1 MKKFLSLALA
11 LTMALTLAACGGKTD
26 TPPADTNDGS
36 TAGQTGGKLVVY
48 SALNEDNTIAI
59 ADQFKN
65 DTGIEIEYIS
75 LGGGDA
81 VARVQAEMANPK
93 ADILV
98 GGSVDLYGSLA
109 TAGAFEAYDSPNN
122 DSLDARFNDPNHFWQ
137 GWYMGVL
144 SIIINEERFEK
155 ELTPKGVKMPETWDD
170 LLDPNY
176 KDVFVW
182 ANPTTAGGAYIATA
196 CQIFRLG
203 EDAAWDYLKTL
214 DQNVHHYYKGA
225 GDVISPVATG
235 EFIASIA
242 WAHDSFKIQQQGYP
256 LKLII
261 PKQTAYE
268 IGGSAIIKGGPNTE
282 NAKVFIDWLLT
293 KEAQELSVA
302 TSYRYPVRTDVA
314 APAGLPTLEEVDLV
328 DYDRDQAAS
337 MKEAVLEKFD
347 AEIIS
352 NRGCFRSFILLWA
365 SCLRCGQAA
374 HAIFRHPILSTNLF
388 YHLIG
393 RS

>member
-1 MKKFLSLALA
+1 MKKFLSLMLALA
-11 LTMALTLAACGGKTD
+11 MALSLAACGGGKDEPAPETKPAPETEPQKTEQ
-26 TPPADTNDGS
+26 PAEGTE
-36 TAGQTGGKLVVY
+36 AGGKLVVY

-59 ADQFKN
+59 ADQFKK

-81 VARVQAEMANPK
+81 VARVQAEMGSPK

-109 TAGAFEAYDSPNN
+109 DAGAFEAYDSPNN
-122 DSLDARFNDPNHFWQ
+122 DGLDERFNDPNHFWQ

-144 SIIINEERFEK
+144 SIIVNEERFEK
-155 ELTPKGVKMPETWDD
+155 ELAPKGVKLPETWDD
-170 LLDPNY
+170 LLDPAY
-176 KDVFVW
+176 DDVFVW
-182 ANPTTAGGAYIATA
+182 ANPVTAGGAYIATA

-203 EDAAWDYLKTL
+203 EDAAWDYLKEL
-214 DQNVHHYYKGA
+214 DKNVHHYYKGA

-242 WAHDSFKIQQQGYP
+242 WGHDSFKTQQEGYP

-268 IGGSAIIKGGPNTE
+268 IGGAAIVKGGPNTE
-282 NAKVFIDWLLT
+282 GAKRFIDWLLT

-302 TSYRYPVRTDVA
+302 TSYRYPVRDDVA
-314 APAGLPTLEEVDLV
+314 APEGLPALSEVDLV
-328 DYDRDQAAS
+328 DYDRAQASA
-337 MKEAVLEKFD
+337 MKEAVLEKFE
-347 AEIIS
+347 AEITS
-352 NRGCFRSFILLWA
+352 NR
-365 SCLRCGQAA
+365 
-374 HAIFRHPILSTNLF
+374 
-388 YHLIG
+388 
-393 RS
+393 

>member
-1 MKKFLSLALA
+1 MKKLLCLALA
-11 LTMALTLAACGGKTD
+11 SLMVLSLLAGCGQD
-26 TPPADTNDGS
+26 EQPPANGGDG
-36 TAGQTGGKLVVY
+36 AGEPAAQTGGKLVVY

-59 ADQFKN
+59 ADQFKQ

-81 VARVQAEMANPK
+81 VARVQAEMGNPK
-93 ADILV
+93 ADVLV

-109 TAGAFEAYDSPNN
+109 EAGAFEAYDSPNN
-122 DSLDARFNDPNHFWQ
+122 DDLDARFNDPNHFWQ

-144 SIIINEERFEK
+144 SIIVNEERFES
-155 ELTPKGVKMPETWDD
+155 ELAPKGLALPETWDD

-203 EDAAWDYLKTL
+203 EEDAWTYLKAL

-242 WAHDSFKIQQQGYP
+242 WAHDSFKTQQEGYP

-261 PKQTAYE
+261 PKQTAFE
-268 IGGSAIIKGGPNTE
+268 IGGAAVVKGGPNTE
-282 NAKVFIDWLLT
+282 NAKAFLDWLLT
-293 KEAQELSVA
+293 KEAQELSVE
-302 TSYRYPVRTDVA
+302 TSFRYPVRTDVA
-314 APAGLPTLEEVDLV
+314 APEGLPALDEVDLV
-328 DYDRDQAAS
+328 AYDRDQAAS
-337 MKEAVLEKFD
+337 MKESVLEKFD
-347 AEIIS
+347 TEII
-352 NRGCFRSFILLWA
+352 A
-365 SCLRCGQAA
+365 
-374 HAIFRHPILSTNLF
+374 
-388 YHLIG
+388 G
-393 RS
+393 RA

>member
-1 MKKFLSLALA
+1 MKKLLSLMLA
-11 LTMALTLAACGGKTD
+11 LVMVLSLTACGGGKEEPAPEKEPEKTEQ
-26 TPPADTNDGS
+26 PAEE
-36 TAGQTGGKLVVY
+36 AKTGGKLVVY

-59 ADQFKN
+59 AKQFKK

-81 VARVQAEMANPK
+81 VARVQAEMGSPK

-98 GGSVDLYGSLA
+98 GGSVDLYGSLSD
-109 TAGAFEAYDSPNN
+109 AGAFEAYDSPNN
-122 DSLDARFNDPNHFWQ
+122 DDLDERFNDPNHFWQ

-144 SIIINEERFEK
+144 SIIVNEERFEK
-155 ELTPKGVKMPETWDD
+155 ELAPKGVKMPETWDD
-170 LLDPNY
+170 LLDPAY

-203 EDAAWDYLKTL
+203 EDGAWEYLKNL
-214 DQNVHHYYKGA
+214 DKNVHHYYKGA

-242 WAHDSFKIQQQGYP
+242 WGHDSFKTQQEGYP

-268 IGGSAIIKGGPNTE
+268 IGGSAIVKGGPNTE

-302 TSYRYPVRTDVA
+302 TSYRYPVRDDVA
-314 APAGLPTLEEVDLV
+314 APKGLPALSEVDLV
-328 DYDRDQAAS
+328 NYDRAKASS
-337 MKEAVLEKFD
+337 MKEAVLEKFE
-347 AEIIS
+347 AEITS
-352 NRGCFRSFILLWA
+352 NR
-365 SCLRCGQAA
+365 
-374 HAIFRHPILSTNLF
+374 
-388 YHLIG
+388 
-393 RS
+393 

>member
-11 LTMALTLAACGGKTD
+11 LMMLLSLAACGGKEE
-26 TPPADTNDGS
+26 TPPAPADGQQS
-36 TAGQTGGKLVVY
+36 TPAQEAGGGKLVVY

-59 ADQFKN
+59 ADQFKK

-81 VARVQAEMANPK
+81 VARVQAEMGNPK
-93 ADILV
+93 ADFLV
-98 GGSVDLYGSLA
+98 GGSVDLYGSLSS
-109 TAGAFEAYDSPNN
+109 AGAFEAYDSPNN
-122 DSLDARFNDPNHFWQ
+122 DDLDARFNDPSHFWQ

-144 SIIINEERFEK
+144 SIIVNEDRFEK
-155 ELTPKGVKMPETWDD
+155 ELAPQGTALPETWDD
-170 LLDPNY
+170 LLDPSY

-203 EDAAWDYLKTL
+203 EDGAWEYLKAL

-242 WAHDSFKIQQQGYP
+242 WAHDSFKTQQEGYP

-268 IGGSAIIKGGPNTE
+268 IGGAAIVKGGPNTE
-282 NAKVFIDWLLT
+282 NAKVFMDWLLT

-302 TSYRYPVRTDVA
+302 TSYRYPVRSDVA
-314 APAGLPTLEEVDLV
+314 APAGLPALDEVDLV
-328 DYDRDQAAS
+328 AYDRDQAAS

-352 NRGCFRSFILLWA
+352 NRA
-365 SCLRCGQAA
+365 
-374 HAIFRHPILSTNLF
+374 
-388 YHLIG
+388 
-393 RS
+393 

>member
-59 ADQFKN
+59 ADQFKK

-81 VARVQAEMANPK
+81 VARVQAEMGNPK

-176 KDVFVW
+176 KNVFVW

-203 EDAAWDYLKTL
+203 EDAAWDYLKAL

-352 NRGCFRSFILLWA
+352 NRA
-365 SCLRCGQAA
+365 
-374 HAIFRHPILSTNLF
+374 
-388 YHLIG
+388 
-393 RS
+393 

>member
-1 MKKFLSLALA
+1 MKKILSLALA
-11 LTMALTLAACGGKTD
+11 LAMTLSLAACGGKMENPQQG
-26 TPPADTNDGS
+26 TP
-36 TAGQTGGKLVVY
+36 TGGKLVVY

-59 ADQFKN
+59 ADQFKK

-109 TAGAFEAYDSPNN
+109 AAGAFEAYDSPNN
-122 DSLDARFNDPNHFWQ
+122 DDLDARFNDPNHFWQ

-144 SIIINEERFEK
+144 SIIINEERFQK
-155 ELTPKGVKMPETWDD
+155 ELAPKGLKEPETWDD
-170 LLDPNY
+170 LLDPAY
-176 KDVFVW
+176 KDVFIW

-203 EDAAWDYLKTL
+203 EDAAWEYLKEL
-214 DQNVHHYYKGA
+214 DKNVHHYYKGA

-242 WAHDSFKIQQQGYP
+242 WAHDSFKTQQQGYP

-261 PKQTAYE
+261 PAKTAYE
-268 IGGSAIIKGGPNTE
+268 IGGPAIIKGGPNTE
-282 NAKVFIDWLLT
+282 NAKVFMDWLLT
-293 KEAQELSVA
+293 
-302 TSYRYPVRTDVA
+302 
-314 APAGLPTLEEVDLV
+314 
-328 DYDRDQAAS
+328 
-337 MKEAVLEKFD
+337 
-347 AEIIS
+347 
-352 NRGCFRSFILLWA
+352 
-365 SCLRCGQAA
+365 
-374 HAIFRHPILSTNLF
+374 
-388 YHLIG
+388 
-393 RS
+393 

>member
-11 LTMALTLAACGGKTD
+11 SVMTLSLLTGCGSEA
-26 TPPADTNDGS
+26 PPAASGAGS
-36 TAGQTGGKLVVY
+36 SAPAENSGKLIVY

-59 ADQFKN
+59 ADQFKA

-81 VARVQAEMANPK
+81 VARVQAEMGNPK
-93 ADILV
+93 ADFLV
-98 GGSVDLYGSLA
+98 GGSVDLYGSLS

-122 DSLDARFNDPNHFWQ
+122 DDLDARFNDPNHMWQ
-137 GWYMGVL
+137 GWYIGVL
-144 SIIINEERFEK
+144 SIIVNEDRFEA
-155 ELTPKGVKMPETWDD
+155 ELAPKGVKMPETWDD
-170 LLDPNY
+170 LLDPAY

-196 CQIFRLG
+196 CQMFRLG
-203 EDAAWDYLKTL
+203 EDGAWEYLKAL

-242 WAHDSFKIQQQGYP
+242 WGHDSFKTQQEGYP

-261 PKQTAYE
+261 PQQTAYE
-268 IGGSAIIKGGPNTE
+268 IGGAAIVKGGPNTE
-282 NAKVFIDWLLT
+282 NAKAFMDWLLT

-302 TSYRYPVRTDVA
+302 TSYRYSVRSDVA
-314 APAGLPTLEEVDLV
+314 SPKGLPTLDEVDLV
-328 DYDRDQAAS
+328 DYDRTQAAS
-337 MKEAVLEKFD
+337 MKEAVLEKFE

-352 NRGCFRSFILLWA
+352 NR
-365 SCLRCGQAA
+365 
-374 HAIFRHPILSTNLF
+374 T
-388 YHLIG
+388 
-393 RS
+393 

>member
-1 MKKFLSLALA
+1 MKKFLC
-11 LTMALTLAACGGKTD
+11 LTLALVMALSLIACGGD
-26 TPPADTNDGS
+26 SGDS
-36 TAGQTGGKLVVY
+36 TAQGSGDSQPSSNGDSSPAPDSAPAAASGGKLVVY

-59 ADQFKN
+59 ADQFKA

-81 VARVQAEMANPK
+81 VARVQAEMGNPK
-93 ADILV
+93 ADFLV

-109 TAGAFEAYDSPNN
+109 DAGAFLEYDSPNN
-122 DSLDARFNDPNHFWQ
+122 DDLDARFNDPNHFWQ

-144 SIIINEERFEK
+144 SIIVNQERFDK
-155 ELTPKGVKMPETWDD
+155 ELAPKGLKMPETWDD
-170 LLDPNY
+170 LLDPAY

-203 EDAAWDYLKTL
+203 EDDAWTYLKEL
-214 DQNVHHYYKGA
+214 DKNIHHYYKGA

-242 WAHDSFKIQQQGYP
+242 WGHDSFKTQQEGYP
-256 LKLII
+256 LTLVI

-268 IGGSAIIKGGPNTE
+268 IGGAAIVKGGPNTE
-282 NAKVFIDWLLT
+282 NAKVFMDWLLT

-302 TSYRYPVRTDVA
+302 TSYRYPVRDDVA
-314 APAGLPTLEEVDLV
+314 APEGLPALSEVDLV

-337 MKEAVLEKFD
+337 MKEAVLEKFE
-347 AEIIS
+347 AEITS
-352 NRGCFRSFILLWA
+352 NR
-365 SCLRCGQAA
+365 
-374 HAIFRHPILSTNLF
+374 T
-388 YHLIG
+388 
-393 RS
+393 

>member
-59 ADQFKN
+59 ADQFKK

-81 VARVQAEMANPK
+81 VARVQAEMGNPK

-109 TAGAFEAYDSPNN
+109 DAGAFEAYDSPNN

-144 SIIINEERFEK
+144 SIIVNEERFEK
-155 ELTPKGVKMPETWDD
+155 ELAPKGVKMPETWDD

-176 KDVFVW
+176 KNVFVW

-203 EDAAWDYLKTL
+203 EDAAWDYLKAL

-302 TSYRYPVRTDVA
+302 TSYRYPVRADVA

-352 NRGCFRSFILLWA
+352 NRAGFHFSFTLGPPA
-365 SCLRCGQAA
+365 CVVGR
-374 HAIFRHPILSTNLF
+374 RPMLF
-388 YHLIG
+388 LIDL
-393 RS
+393 

>member
-1 MKKFLSLALA
+1 MKKFFSLALA
-11 LTMALTLAACGGKTD
+11 SALSLSLLTGCGGES
-26 TPPADTNDGS
+26 PPAAGGSSVAPSAGDG
-36 TAGQTGGKLVVY
+36 GGKLVVY

-59 ADQFKN
+59 ADQFKQ

-81 VARVQAEMANPK
+81 VARVQAEMGNPK
-93 ADILV
+93 ADFLV
-98 GGSVDLYGSLA
+98 GGSVDLYGSLSE
-109 TAGAFEAYDSPNN
+109 AGAFEAYDSPNN
-122 DSLDARFNDPNHFWQ
+122 DDLDSRFNDPNHLWQ

-144 SIIINEERFEK
+144 SIIVNEERFEA
-155 ELTPKGVKMPETWDD
+155 ELAPKGLKMPETWDD
-170 LLDPNY
+170 LLDPAY

-203 EDAAWDYLKTL
+203 EDGAWDYLKAL

-242 WAHDSFKIQQQGYP
+242 WGHDSFKTQQEGYP

-261 PKQTAYE
+261 PQQTAYE
-268 IGGSAIIKGGPNTE
+268 IGGAAIVKGGPNTE
-282 NAKVFIDWLLT
+282 NAKVFMDWLLT

-302 TSYRYPVRTDVA
+302 TSYRYSVRADVA
-314 APAGLPTLEEVDLV
+314 SPAGLPALDEVDLV
-328 DYDRDQAAS
+328 EYDRTQAAS
-337 MKEAVLEKFD
+337 MKEAVLEKFE
-347 AEIIS
+347 AEITS
-352 NRGCFRSFILLWA
+352 NR
-365 SCLRCGQAA
+365 
-374 HAIFRHPILSTNLF
+374 T
-388 YHLIG
+388 
-393 RS
+393 

>member
-1 MKKFLSLALA
+1 M
-11 LTMALTLAACGGKTD
+11 G
-26 TPPADTNDGS
+26 
-36 TAGQTGGKLVVY
+36 
-48 SALNEDNTIAI
+48 
-59 ADQFKN
+59 
-65 DTGIEIEYIS
+65 
-75 LGGGDA
+75 
-81 VARVQAEMANPK
+81 NPK

-109 TAGAFEAYDSPNN
+109 TAGAFEEYDSPNN

-155 ELTPKGVKMPETWDD
+155 ELAPKGVKMPETWDD

-203 EDAAWDYLKTL
+203 EDAAWDYLKAL

-314 APAGLPTLEEVDLV
+314 APVGLPTLEEVDLV

-352 NRGCFRSFILLWA
+352 NRA
-365 SCLRCGQAA
+365 
-374 HAIFRHPILSTNLF
+374 
-388 YHLIG
+388 
-393 RS
+393 